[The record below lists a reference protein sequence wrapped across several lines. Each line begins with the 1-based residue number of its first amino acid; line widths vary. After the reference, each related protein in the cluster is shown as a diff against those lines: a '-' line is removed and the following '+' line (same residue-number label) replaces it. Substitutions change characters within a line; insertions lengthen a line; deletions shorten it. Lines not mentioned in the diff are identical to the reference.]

1 MYCSVSPTFIGQF
14 FFFFFLY
21 RASMLAPVL
30 ARTVLGKSPGVG
42 VTWCLVIVTLGYRCK
57 S

>member
-1 MYCSVSPTFIGQF
+1 MYCSVSPTFIGQ